1 MKKIFLSIISVLCL
15 FTQAKA
21 DDAFT
26 LTATNATVTENFDG
40 MWNAAQSEATLTMP
54 NGWRMER
61 QMGAPRMV
69 GAYSAAATELMY
81 AGGVSLAS
89 NAKNGTWNFGSS
101 TTPSDRAVGG
111 LSTTV
116 DGGTRC
122 VSVMTQLVNGGT
134 EPVNQLTIS
143 YDIEKYRKGDNEAG
157 FTVQLYYSYDG
168 TTWKKAGEGR
178 CYHRC

>member
-111 LSTTV
+111 TV
-116 DGGTRC
+116 DDR
-122 VSVMTQLVNGGT
+122 
-134 EPVNQLTIS
+134 
-143 YDIEKYRKGDNEAG
+143 
-157 FTVQLYYSYDG
+157 
-168 TTWKKAGEGR
+168 
-178 CYHRC
+178 

>member
-1 MKKIFLSIISVLCL
+1 MKKILLSLISVLCL

-21 DDAFT
+21 DDGFT

-40 MWNAAQSEATLTMP
+40 MWDAANSEATLTMP
-54 NGWRMER
+54 TGWRMER
-61 QMGAPRMV
+61 QLGAPRMV
-69 GAYSAAATELMY
+69 GTYSAASTELMY

-134 EPVNQLTIS
+134 EPINQLTIS
-143 YDIEKYRKGDNEAG
+143 YDI
-157 FTVQLYYSYDG
+157 
-168 TTWKKAGEGR
+168 
-178 CYHRC
+178 